1 MPFMR
6 SVTAFIRPRYG
17 LAARFVNVALSL
29 AAVLFC
35 PLAVAAEPV
44 SILVLGDSLTAGRGL
59 SRQASF
65 PARLQKALLAD
76 GLEVEVID
84 GGVSGNTTA
93 AGLARLDWAL
103 AAKPDAVIVELGGN
117 DGLRGLEPKATYAN
131 LDEILTRIRKSRL
144 SVLLA
149 GMKAP
154 PNLGGQYGAEFN
166 AVYARLAVKH
176 GVRLYPFFLAGV
188 AAVPE
193 LNQEDGIHPNARGVD
208 VIVRRILPFV
218 KRLIGERR

>member
-1 MPFMR
+1 MR

-76 GLEVEVID
+76 GLDVEVID

>member
-1 MPFMR
+1 MR

-76 GLEVEVID
+76 GLDVEVID

-193 LNQEDGIHPNARGVD
+193 LNQEDGIHPNARGID

>member
-1 MPFMR
+1 MR
-6 SVTAFIRPRYG
+6 SVTTFIRPRYG
-17 LAARFVNVALSL
+17 LAARFVNAALAL

-44 SILVLGDSLTAGRGL
+44 GILVLGDSLTAGHGL

-76 GLEVEVID
+76 GIEVEVID

-103 AAKPDAVIVELGGN
+103 ASKPDAVIVELGGN
-117 DGLRGLEPKATYAN
+117 DGLRGLEPKVTYAN

-154 PNLGGQYGAEFN
+154 PNLGGEYGAEFN
-166 AVYARLAVKH
+166 DVYAKLAVKH